1 MTTTLNKTT
10 HSLSLAKAILFTL
23 ACIFI
28 FIFIAIV
35 CGLFTFWIPFNVL
48 KIVIRELFLRM
59 PLTIFALHLFAGKV
73 IKAYNP
79 TVIYGKLTLLN
90 TLKWTIISFILPVL
104 VWLFYYVFH
113 FAGLFKH
120 TISLSTADLSGIL
133 VKWTA
138 ISIAAGLTEEVLFR
152 GHLFMIISSSCSKFK
167 AILISSLIFGLVH
180 IFMLSSFSLVDIM
193 IVVAGGFIA
202 GIMFSCIYQYTK
214 VIWYAAIVHGI
225 WDVFFI
231 GKITNLA
238 ASQADANHTI
248 IAFKLTTKSMLLT
261 GGNFGLEAG
270 LPCLIV
276 YLLVIGCFI
285 FAGRLYSK
293 EFKTN

>member
-1 MTTTLNKTT
+1 MTITLNKTT
-10 HSLSLAKAILFTL
+10 HSLSLAKAILFAL
-23 ACIFI
+23 ACVFI
-28 FIFIAIV
+28 FILIAIV
-35 CGLFTFWIPFNVL
+35 CDLFTFWIPFNVL

-90 TLKWTIISFILPVL
+90 TLKWIAISFVLPVV

-113 FAGLFKH
+113 FAVPFKH
-120 TISLSTADLSGIL
+120 TISLSTTDQAGIL
-133 VKWTA
+133 LKWTA

-167 AILISSLIFGLVH
+167 AILISSLVFGLVH
-180 IFMLSSFSLVDIM
+180 IFMLSSFGLVDIL
-193 IVVAGGFIA
+193 IVVGGGIIA

-214 VIWYAAIVHGI
+214 VIWYAAIVHAI
-225 WDVFFI
+225 WDIFFI
-231 GKITNLA
+231 GKITTLA
-238 ASQADANHTI
+238 ATQADANHSI
-248 IAFKLTTKSMLLT
+248 IAFKLTTKSLLLI

-270 LPCLIV
+270 LPCLVV
-276 YLLVIGCFI
+276 YVMVIAFLWRYG
-285 FAGRLYSK
+285 K
-293 EFKTN
+293 